1 MVLVDSYSVAVF
13 CFILTMICW
22 GSWSNTQKL
31 AQRSWRFELFYWDF
45 VVGLVIFALLSGLT
59 LGSYG
64 QHGKEFI
71 SDITQANWS
80 NIGYALLGGVV
91 WNIGNI
97 LLVAAIAIAGMS
109 VAFPIGGGLA
119 WLGGIVFNFI
129 LEANAGN
136 IQSQP
141 FILFFGVLI
150 ALGAI
155 YLSALSYRKISD
167 YQHKPSLGGILL
179 SVGAGLFI
187 AFFYGL
193 VVKSIDAPFL
203 DTQYS
208 LGALPLEAGKLG
220 PYSAVF
226 FFTVGAFLS
235 TFIINP
241 VFMKYPVEGKP
252 VKISAYFKGGLKT
265 HLFGV
270 LGGFIWAL
278 GMVASFMA
286 VRNGGPAV
294 SYALSNAAPLVAI
307 LWGVLAWKE
316 FKNAPKGT
324 NYLLGWMFSLFVIGL
339 IIVTYSKVA

>member
-1 MVLVDSYSVAVF
+1 MILVGNYTVAVF
-13 CFILTMICW
+13 FFILTMICW

-31 AQRSWRFELFYWDF
+31 AQKNWRFELFYWDF
-45 VVGLVIFALLSGLT
+45 VIGLVLFALIAGLT
-59 LGSYG
+59 LGSTG
-64 QHGKEFI
+64 QHGEGFI
-71 SDITQANWS
+71 NDIAQASWN
-80 NIGYALLGGVV
+80 NILYAILGGIV

-109 VAFPIGGGLA
+109 VAFPIGGGIA
-119 WLGGIVFNFI
+119 WLGGIIFNFI
-129 LEANAGN
+129 LESNAGN

-141 FILFFGVLI
+141 FILFFGVLV

-155 YLSALSYRKISD
+155 YLSAVSYRKISD
-167 YQHKPSLGGILL
+167 YQQKPSIGGILL

-208 LGALPLEAGKLG
+208 LRSLPMEAGKLG
-220 PYSAVF
+220 PYSAAF

-241 VFMKYPVEGKP
+241 IFMKYPVQGES
-252 VKISAYFKGGLKT
+252 VKMSAYFKGKFRT
-265 HLFGV
+265 HLWGV
-270 LGGFIWAL
+270 LGGVIWAL
-278 GMVASFMA
+278 GLVASFMA

-307 LWGVLAWKE
+307 IWGVLVWKE
-316 FKNAPKGT
+316 FKDAPKGT